1 MKYSAGNSQYNSLN
15 MADFYSTDA
24 YTASFPDDICGV
36 DPAEKCSRPYKHT
49 LQKELLAN
57 NDVKEVS
64 KHVHV
69 WSETNLLT
77 INTVNVQCLY

>member
-15 MADFYSTDA
+15 TADFYSTDA

-64 KHVHV
+64 KHVH
-69 WSETNLLT
+69 
-77 INTVNVQCLY
+77 NVQCLY